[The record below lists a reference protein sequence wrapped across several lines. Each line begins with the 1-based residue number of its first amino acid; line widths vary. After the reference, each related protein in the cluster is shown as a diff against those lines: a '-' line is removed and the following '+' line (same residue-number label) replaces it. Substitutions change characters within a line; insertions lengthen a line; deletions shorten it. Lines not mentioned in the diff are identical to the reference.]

1 MVNMTQ
7 YHDPDSREN
16 TAVPK
21 PRPDAAAPNLRAE
34 IRRMRETME
43 DQAREILDLR
53 RDVRRMRDQIN
64 QHAQTINRINRG

>member
-1 MVNMTQ
+1 MTQ
-7 YHDPDSREN
+7 YHDPGSPES

-43 DQAREILDLR
+43 NQAREIQELR

-64 QHAQTINRINRG
+64 QHANTINRINRG